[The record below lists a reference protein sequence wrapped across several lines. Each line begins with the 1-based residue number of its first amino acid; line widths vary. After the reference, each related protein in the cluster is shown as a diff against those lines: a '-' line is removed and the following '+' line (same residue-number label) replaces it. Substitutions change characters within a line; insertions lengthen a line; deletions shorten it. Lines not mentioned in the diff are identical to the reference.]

1 MSKRK
6 SPLISAE
13 ELLQRPPRPEPATA
27 PSEGTPTAQG
37 EPTATPADSLQKA
50 TVPFRASQLRR
61 LSRALARWE
70 ADSGVRAAAAEVI
83 RLALD
88 DVLADLEADPAAVLE
103 RLQQQKAAEERAGIA
118 RKYGRLKVE

>member
-6 SPLISAE
+6 PLPSAD
-13 ELLQRPPRPEPATA
+13 ELLQRPARPGPATPA
-27 PSEGTPTAQG
+27 TVPSEGTLTSPPSAAQG
-37 EPTATPADSLQKA
+37 DTLQKA
-50 TVPFRASQLRR
+50 TIPFRASQLRR

-70 ADSGVRAAAAEVI
+70 ADNGVRAAAAEVI
-83 RLALD
+83 RLGLD
-88 DVLADLEADPAAVLE
+88 QVLADLEADPAAVLE

>member
-6 SPLISAE
+6 TLPTAE
-13 ELLQRPPRPEPATA
+13 ELLQRPARPEPATA
-27 PSEGTPTAQG
+27 PSETPAQG
-37 EPTATPADSLQKA
+37 EPTPPPADRLEKA
-50 TVPFRASQLRR
+50 TIPFRASQLRR

-83 RLALD
+83 RLGLD
-88 DVLADLEADPAAVLE
+88 QVLADLEADPAAVLE